1 MSRKKVILSIFLLI
15 LMVIVGIVLPA
26 IWKHQNK
33 ETDTEKKPSKPQT
46 EAPKD
51 EPSETELKYTGF
63 QELSSFF
70 SDSQI
75 SDFKELFPS
84 YFSQTGLTGITEVT
98 FLPKET
104 GYPDKQ
110 SETLMFSLSNGSKLP
125 VTYRTDTGAFLFG
138 KEKLQLDVKPRS
150 YEKATDNTLPSITTE
165 EIEAL
170 SEGGFPD
177 TLEEGRTD
185 TSPNTEAAAPDKG
198 SKDQNTTEEVQP

>member
-15 LMVIVGIVLPA
+15 LMVIVGIVLPTL
-26 IWKHQNK
+26 WKHQNK
-33 ETDTEKKPSKPQT
+33 ETNTEKKTSKPQT
-46 EAPKD
+46 EVPKD
-51 EPSETELKYTGF
+51 ESSETELKYTGF

-84 YFSQTGLTGITEVT
+84 YFSQAGLTGITEVT

-104 GYPDKQ
+104 SYPDKQ
-110 SETLMFSLSNGSKLP
+110 SETLMFALSNGSKLP
-125 VTYRTDTGAFLFG
+125 VTHRTDTGAFLFG

-150 YEKATDNTLPSITTE
+150 YEKATDDTLPSITTE

-170 SEGGFPD
+170 SEGGYPN
-177 TLEEGRTD
+177 TLEDAEAD
-185 TSPNTEAAAPDKG
+185 TTQNTEADASDKD
-198 SKDQNTTEEVQP
+198 SKNKNSTEEVQP